1 MSEEFL
7 GKRRRALE
15 ESFFQ
20 KRNAELLQHLKDS
33 IAHDE
38 EKTKLAA
45 ICGFQDQAVLEELM
59 AQGIGCKSAAAISLV
74 PMIHVAW
81 ADDNLESKEKDAILT
96 AAEQLG
102 LEKEGPA
109 YKLLEGWL
117 EEQPDEELYSAWCD
131 YVSAITQTQ
140 DGPSKHAFK
149 NAVLGR
155 ARGVAQAAGGILGLG
170 EKVSS
175 AEEAVLEKLER
186 AFE

>member
-1 MSEEFL
+1 MSDEFL

-20 KRNAELLQHLKDS
+20 KRNAELLQNLKES
-33 IAHDE
+33 LIHDE

-45 ICGFQDQAVLEELM
+45 ICGFQDQVVLEELM
-59 AQGIGCKSAAAISLV
+59 AQGIGCQSAAAISLV

-81 ADDNLESKEKDAILT
+81 ADDNLESKEREAILT
-96 AAEQLG
+96 AAEQMG
-102 LEKEGPA
+102 LKKESPA

-117 EEQPDEELYSAWCD
+117 EDQPDEELYTAWCD

-140 DGPSKHAFK
+140 DGPSKNAFK

-155 ARGVAQAAGGILGLG
+155 ARDVAQAAGGILGLG
-170 EKVSS
+170 EKVSAS
-175 AEEAVLEKLER
+175 EEAVLKKLEQ
-186 AFE
+186 AFN